1 MRRTPRPVAG
11 HLPRRRF
18 GQNFLVDRSVI
29 GKIVAA
35 IDPGAGDRLV
45 EIGPGQGAL
54 TQALLERVRHL
65 HAVEIDRD
73 LAAGLHTRFTPEQLS
88 LHVGDALAFDFAA
101 LGTDLRVVG
110 NLPYNISSPLLFRLT
125 DYIDRIR
132 DCHFMLQLEVVE
144 RMAAPAG
151 DKTYGRLSV
160 MLQYWYRIER
170 LLRVAPGSFR
180 PAPKVESAVVR
191 MTPQRPLPVV
201 ARDYGV
207 FTRVVAAAFS
217 HRRKTLRNALRDLAP
232 EGAYAA
238 AGVDPALRP
247 EMLEVAAFVRLAD
260 AIAGD

>member
-1 MRRTPRPVAG
+1 M
-11 HLPRRRF
+11 
-18 GQNFLVDRSVI
+18 
-29 GKIVAA
+29 
-35 IDPGAGDRLV
+35 
-45 EIGPGQGAL
+45 
-54 TQALLERVRHL
+54 TQALLERIPHL

-73 LAAGLHTRFTPEQLS
+73 LAGGLLVHFTPEQLS

-101 LGTDLRVVG
+101 LGEDLRLVG

-144 RMAAPAG
+144 RMAAAAG

-170 LLRVAPGSFR
+170 LFRVAPGSFR

-191 MTPQRPLPVV
+191 MTPRQPLPII

-217 HRRKTLRNALRDLAP
+217 HRRKTLRNALRDLVP
-232 EGAYAA
+232 ERAYEA

-247 EMLEVAAFVRLAD
+247 EMLPVAAFVRLAD
-260 AIAGD
+260 AITPPCAG